1 MKPDTT
7 DACFTR
13 ILNAV
18 LNGNPVLVRPY
29 KEPKAWG
36 INGIGEYWYG
46 AEKREKSS
54 TAVVG
59 SDTFPL
65 YKIIENDP
73 EKFLGKRVVAKF
85 GAQLPL
91 VKILTP
97 KSRLSVQFHDNKDEL
112 WIITGTDK
120 EVVDGEPWI
129 IIGFSQ
135 ETVDLYGEAVTEYYK
150 KALKI
155 YGQALNDLIEIMIDS
170 GYEKLL
176 DDKKN
181 VELASQKVIHNKPGS
196 SEIAR
201 AMKELNAAEEGLDIF
216 YNRQYVEIGD
226 VVPIASGTLHAL
238 GPGVEVI
245 EPQIPGLSQPLEDGA
260 TYPVRYAFP
269 AYPREGAVR
278 ILEIDRV
285 SEILPEVVEKSYPE
299 VIDETDYILVER
311 LPGKFGDKGL
321 EVNRITFKNDSEHQ
335 QSPTSSRNLV
345 VLEGNATLCIKDK
358 EYSIPNARPGGEMLI
373 VPASSGRYKIHACKS
388 TQIIDTFTPVK

>member
-7 DACFTR
+7 DACFSR
-13 ILNAV
+13 IVNAV
-18 LNGNPVLVRPY
+18 LNGNPVHVRPY
-29 KEPKAWG
+29 KEPKVWG
-36 INGIGEYWYG
+36 VNGIGEYWYG
-46 AEKREKSS
+46 AEKGEKSS

-59 SDTFPL
+59 SDTSPL

-73 EKFLGKRVVAKF
+73 EKFLGKKVVARF
-85 GAQLPL
+85 GIQLPL

-135 ETVDLYGEAVTEYYK
+135 ETVDLYGETVTEYYK
-150 KALKI
+150 NALII
-155 YGQALNDLIEIMIDS
+155 YGQALNNLIDKMIAS

-176 DDKKN
+176 DEKHDIG
-181 VELASQKVIHNKPGS
+181 LASQEVIHNKSGS

-201 AMKELNAAEEGLDIF
+201 ALKELNAAEGGVDIF
-216 YNRQYVEIGD
+216 YNRQYVERGD
-226 VVPIASGTLHAL
+226 VVPIPSGTLHAL
-238 GPGVEVI
+238 GPGVEVV
-245 EPQIPGLSQPLEDGA
+245 EPQIPGLSHPLEDGT

-269 AYPREGAVR
+269 AYPQEGAIR

-299 VIDETDYILVER
+299 VIDKTDYILVER
-311 LPGKFGDKGL
+311 LPGKFENKGL
-321 EVNRITFKNDSEHQ
+321 EVHRITFKNDTEYQ
-335 QSPTSSRNLV
+335 LSPTSAHNLI
-345 VLEGNATLCIKDK
+345 VLEGNATLYIKDK
-358 EYSIPNARPGGEMLI
+358 EYSIPNAIPGGEMLI
-373 VPASSGRYKIHACKS
+373 VPASSGSYKIQACKS
-388 TQIIDTFTPVK
+388 TQIIDTFTPV